1 MGKEPQGTSS
11 LRASSPTWI
20 SNLPPSFVGRITHS
34 ARNSVMLL
42 VHEQAVLCGTGGHTY
57 LQMDDH
63 ECDRARR
70 GACGRHGSVSHD

>member
-1 MGKEPQGTSS
+1 
-11 LRASSPTWI
+11 
-20 SNLPPSFVGRITHS
+20 
-34 ARNSVMLL
+34 MLL